1 MMSTPS
7 TACENLLLLEDVAD
21 FQQHALQLAKQTRRH
36 LAILSRTL
44 DAPIY
49 DNDAFVTAISQLA
62 RASRYTI
69 IQLLVK
75 DTDPLIERGHR
86 LVRLSQKL
94 SSKIILR
101 KLTLEPNNSN
111 EGFMLCDENGLL
123 YKNNECEYR
132 GFANDSATANIKH
145 LRETFDYLW
154 QHAVVEPRLQL
165 LHI

>member
-1 MMSTPS
+1 
-7 TACENLLLLEDVAD
+7 
-21 FQQHALQLAKQTRRH
+21 
-36 LAILSRTL
+36 L

-49 DNDAFVTAISQLA
+49 DNDDFVTVISQLA
-62 RASRYTI
+62 RASRYTT

-86 LVRLSQKL
+86 LTRLSQKL

-101 KLTLEPNNSN
+101 KLTVEPDNRN
-111 EGFMLCDENGLL
+111 EGFMLCDKNGLL
-123 YKNNECEYR
+123 YKNDEREYR
-132 GFANDSATANIKH
+132 GFANDNAAANIKR

-154 QHAVVEPRLQL
+154 QHAVVEPRLQM